1 MNTLYT
7 IIGLFAIGALFGIYL
22 LTLVLQNKKTST
34 GMALIHGLFVAA
46 ALITLI
52 VYSTKNQPSPITS
65 IILFVIAALGGLVL
79 FYRDVTGQTVPKWLA
94 VLHGLLAV
102 TGFILLLVFTF
113 GNQAG

>member
-1 MNTLYT
+1 
-7 IIGLFAIGALFGIYL
+7 
-22 LTLVLQNKKTST
+22 
-34 GMALIHGLFVAA
+34 VAA